1 MNFLDQ
7 FRYTF
12 DNLSELSIPETQST
26 ETKASYN
33 NPHLKSLLSTSVKV
47 TPEIFP
53 KVAKAIGDVFER
65 LKLKNNFSFFITA
78 NHLQTQ
84 AMCAMMPQSSNAEII
99 ITSKMIDLLNNE
111 ELQNVIAHEVSHFYY
126 QHSLYPRPDQAKTK
140 TEFLNLLH
148 LSRAAEISADR
159 AGFLGSGS
167 IEHSLRSMLKITSGL
182 GDQHLQFNF
191 SAYLDQL
198 RELTEVRGDESQ
210 LYSTHPTFLNRM
222 QALIWFS
229 MSHEYHQFFETNKK
243 GVYDLK
249 TIDEKINES
258 IKKVTGNELDVSNRE
273 IIERALLWGAL
284 YIFLADK
291 KFSKQEQEKFSN
303 RFGNKATVSILGLLK
318 ISNMPIIEKKVMA
331 AYTEASTLLK
341 SDREK
346 ILKQLKEIYQE
357 TDEHTETSKQN
368 FEKLIKMLQILN

>member
-12 DNLSELSIPETQST
+12 DNLSELSITKNQDT
-26 ETKASYN
+26 ETKTSYN
-33 NPHLKSLLSTSVKV
+33 NPQLKSLLSTSVKV

-53 KVAKAIGDVFER
+53 KVAEAIDQVFER
-65 LKLKNNFSFFITA
+65 LKLKNNFNFFITA

-84 AMCAMMPQSSNAEII
+84 ALCAMMPQSSNAEII
-99 ITSKMIDLLNNE
+99 ITSKMIDLLNGE
-111 ELQNVIAHEVSHFYY
+111 ELQSVIGHEVSHFYY
-126 QHSLYPRPDQAKTK
+126 QHSLYPSPNQARTK

-167 IEHSLRSMLKITSGL
+167 LEYSLRSMLKITSGL

-191 SAYLDQL
+191 SAYLNQL
-198 RELTEVRGDESQ
+198 RELTEIKGDQTQ

-249 TIDEKINES
+249 TVDQKINES
-258 IKKVTGNELDVSNRE
+258 IKKVTGNELDVSNKE
-273 IIERALLWGAL
+273 IIEKALLWGAL
-284 YIFLADK
+284 WIYLGDK
-291 KFSKQEQEKFSN
+291 KFSKQEQEKFSK
-303 RFGNKATVSILGLLK
+303 RFGNKTTVSILGLLN
-318 ISNMPIIEKKVMA
+318 ISNMPIIEKKVMT
-331 AYTEASTLLK
+331 AYAEASTLLK

-346 ILKQLKEIYQE
+346 ITKELREIFQ
-357 TDEHTETSKQN
+357 DADQHTEDSKQN
-368 FEKLIKMLQILN
+368 FEKLIKTLN

>member
-1 MNFLDQ
+1 MDFLDQ

-12 DNLSELSIPETQST
+12 DNLSELSITKNQDT
-26 ETKASYN
+26 ETKTSYN
-33 NPHLKSLLSTSVKV
+33 NPQLKSLLSTSVKV

-53 KVAKAIGDVFER
+53 KVAEAIDQVFER
-65 LKLKNNFSFFITA
+65 LKLKNNFNFFITA

-84 AMCAMMPQSSNAEII
+84 ALCAMMPQSSNAEII
-99 ITSKMIDLLNNE
+99 ITSKMIDLLNGE
-111 ELQNVIAHEVSHFYY
+111 ELQSVIGHEVSHFYY
-126 QHSLYPRPDQAKTK
+126 QHSLYPSPNQARTK

-167 IEHSLRSMLKITSGL
+167 LEYSLRSMLKISSGL

-191 SAYLDQL
+191 SAYLNQL
-198 RELTEVRGDESQ
+198 RELTEIKGDQTQ

-249 TIDEKINES
+249 TVDQKINES
-258 IKKVTGNELDVSNRE
+258 IKKVTGNELDVSNKE
-273 IIERALLWGAL
+273 IIEKALLWGAL
-284 YIFLADK
+284 WIYLGDK
-291 KFSKQEQEKFSN
+291 KFSKQEQEKFSK
-303 RFGNKATVSILGLLK
+303 RFGDKTTVSILGLLN
-318 ISNMPIIEKKVMA
+318 ISNMPIIEKKVMT
-331 AYTEASTLLK
+331 AYAEASALLK

-346 ILKQLKEIYQE
+346 ITKELKEIYQE
-357 TDEHTETSKQN
+357 ADEHSEDSKQN
-368 FEKLIKMLQILN
+368 FEKLIKILNFKN

>member
-12 DNLSELSIPETQST
+12 DNLSELSITKNQDT
-26 ETKASYN
+26 ETKTSYN
-33 NPHLKSLLSTSVKV
+33 NPQLKSLLSTSVKV

-53 KVAKAIGDVFER
+53 KVAEAIDQVFER
-65 LKLKNNFSFFITA
+65 LKLKNNFNFFITA

-84 AMCAMMPQSSNAEII
+84 ALCAMMPQSSNAEII
-99 ITSKMIDLLNNE
+99 ITSKMIDLLNGE
-111 ELQNVIAHEVSHFYY
+111 ELQSVIGHEVSHFYY
-126 QHSLYPRPDQAKTK
+126 QHSLYPSPNQARTK

-167 IEHSLRSMLKITSGL
+167 LEYSLRSMLKITSGL

-191 SAYLDQL
+191 SAYLNQL
-198 RELTEVRGDESQ
+198 RELTEIKGDQTQ

-229 MSHEYHQFFETNKK
+229 MSREYHQFFETNKK

-249 TIDEKINES
+249 TVDQKINES
-258 IKKVTGNELDVSNRE
+258 IKKVTGNELDVSNKE
-273 IIERALLWGAL
+273 IIEKALLWGAL
-284 YIFLADK
+284 WIYLGDK
-291 KFSKQEQEKFSN
+291 KFSKQEQEKFSK
-303 RFGNKATVSILGLLK
+303 RFGNKTTISILGLLN
-318 ISNMPIIEKKVMA
+318 ISNIPIIEKKVMT
-331 AYTEASTLLK
+331 AYAEASTLLK

-346 ILKQLKEIYQE
+346 ITKELKEIYQDA
-357 TDEHTETSKQN
+357 DEHSKDSKQN
-368 FEKLIKMLQILN
+368 FEKLIKTLS

>member
-12 DNLSELSIPETQST
+12 DNLSELSITKNQDT
-26 ETKASYN
+26 ETKTSYN
-33 NPHLKSLLSTSVKV
+33 NPQLKSLLSTSVKV

-53 KVAKAIGDVFER
+53 KVAEAIDQVFER
-65 LKLKNNFSFFITA
+65 LKLKNNFNFFITA

-84 AMCAMMPQSSNAEII
+84 ALCAMMPQSSNAEII
-99 ITSKMIDLLNNE
+99 ITSKMIDLLNGE
-111 ELQNVIAHEVSHFYY
+111 ELQSVIGHEVSHFYY
-126 QHSLYPRPDQAKTK
+126 QHSLYPSPNQARTK

-167 IEHSLRSMLKITSGL
+167 LEYSLRSMLKITSGL

-191 SAYLDQL
+191 SAYLNQL
-198 RELTEVRGDESQ
+198 RELTEIKGDQTQ

-229 MSHEYHQFFETNKK
+229 MSREYHQFFETNKK

-249 TIDEKINES
+249 TVDQKINES
-258 IKKVTGNELDVSNRE
+258 IKMVTGNELDVSNKE
-273 IIERALLWGAL
+273 IIEKALLWGAL
-284 YIFLADK
+284 WIYLGDK
-291 KFSKQEQEKFSN
+291 KFSKQEQEKFSK
-303 RFGNKATVSILGLLK
+303 RFGDKTTVSILGLLN
-318 ISNMPIIEKKVMA
+318 ISNMPIIEKKLMT
-331 AYTEASTLLK
+331 AYAEASALLK

-346 ILKQLKEIYQE
+346 ITKELKEIYQDA
-357 TDEHTETSKQN
+357 DEHSEDSKQN
-368 FEKLIKMLQILN
+368 FEKLIKTLN

>member
-12 DNLSELSIPETQST
+12 DNLNELSIVNSQNT
-26 ETKASYN
+26 ETKTNYN
-33 NPHLKSLLSTSVKV
+33 NYQLKSLLSTSVKV
-47 TPEIFP
+47 TSEIFP
-53 KVAKAIGDVFER
+53 KVSKAIDQVFER
-65 LKLKNNFSFFITA
+65 LKLKNNFNFFITA

-99 ITSKMIDLLNNE
+99 ITSKMIDLLNGE
-111 ELQNVIAHEVSHFYY
+111 ELQSVIGHEVSHFYY
-126 QHSLYPRPDQAKTK
+126 QHSLYPSPNQARTK

-167 IEHSLRSMLKITSGL
+167 LEYSLRSMLKISSGL

-191 SAYLDQL
+191 SAYLNQL
-198 RELTEVRGDESQ
+198 RELTEVKGDQTQ

-249 TIDEKINES
+249 TVDQKINES
-258 IKKVTGNELDVSNRE
+258 IKKVTGNELDVSNKE
-273 IIERALLWGAL
+273 IIEKALLWGAL
-284 YIFLADK
+284 WIYLGDK
-291 KFSKQEQEKFSN
+291 KFSKQEQEKFSK
-303 RFGNKATVSILGLLK
+303 RFGNKTTISILGLLN
-318 ISNMPIIEKKVMA
+318 ISNMPIIEKKVMT
-331 AYTEASTLLK
+331 AYAEASTLLK

-346 ILKQLKEIYQE
+346 ITKELREIFQGA
-357 TDEHTETSKQN
+357 DEHSEDSKKN
-368 FEKLIKMLQILN
+368 FEKIIKTLN

>member
-12 DNLSELSIPETQST
+12 DNLSELSITKNQDT
-26 ETKASYN
+26 ETKTSYN
-33 NPHLKSLLSTSVKV
+33 NPQLKSLLSTSVKV

-53 KVAKAIGDVFER
+53 KVAEAIDQVFER
-65 LKLKNNFSFFITA
+65 LKLKNNFNFFITA

-84 AMCAMMPQSSNAEII
+84 ALCAMMPQSSNAEII
-99 ITSKMIDLLNNE
+99 ITSKMIDLLNGE
-111 ELQNVIAHEVSHFYY
+111 ELQSVIGHEVSHFYY
-126 QHSLYPRPDQAKTK
+126 QHSLYPSPNQARTK

-167 IEHSLRSMLKITSGL
+167 LEYSLRSMLKITSGL

-191 SAYLDQL
+191 SAYLNQL
-198 RELTEVRGDESQ
+198 RELTEIKGDQTQ

-249 TIDEKINES
+249 TVDQKINES
-258 IKKVTGNELDVSNRE
+258 IKKVTGNELDVSNKE
-273 IIERALLWGAL
+273 IIEKALLWGAL
-284 YIFLADK
+284 WIYLGDK

-303 RFGNKATVSILGLLK
+303 RFGNKTTISILGLLN
-318 ISNMPIIEKKVMA
+318 ISNIPIIEKKVML

-346 ILKQLKEIYQE
+346 ITKELKEIYQDA
-357 TDEHTETSKQN
+357 DEHSEDSKQN
-368 FEKLIKMLQILN
+368 FEKLIKILN

>member
-12 DNLSELSIPETQST
+12 DNLSELSITKNQDT
-26 ETKASYN
+26 ETKTSYN
-33 NPHLKSLLSTSVKV
+33 NPQLKSLLSTSVKV

-53 KVAKAIGDVFER
+53 KVAEAIDQVFER
-65 LKLKNNFSFFITA
+65 LKLKNNFNFFITA

-84 AMCAMMPQSSNAEII
+84 ALCAMMPQSSNAEII
-99 ITSKMIDLLNNE
+99 ITSKMIDLLNGE
-111 ELQNVIAHEVSHFYY
+111 ELQSVIGHEVSHFYY
-126 QHSLYPRPDQAKTK
+126 QHSLYPSPNQARTK

-167 IEHSLRSMLKITSGL
+167 LEHSLRSMLKITSGL

-191 SAYLDQL
+191 SAYLNQL
-198 RELTEVRGDESQ
+198 RELAEIKGDQTQ

-249 TIDEKINES
+249 TVDQKINES
-258 IKKVTGNELDVSNRE
+258 IKKVTGNELDVSNKE
-273 IIERALLWGAL
+273 IIEKALLWGAL
-284 YIFLADK
+284 WIYLGDK
-291 KFSKQEQEKFSN
+291 KFSKQEQEKFSK
-303 RFGNKATVSILGLLK
+303 RFGNKTTVSILGLLN
-318 ISNMPIIEKKVMA
+318 ISNMPIIEKKVMT
-331 AYTEASTLLK
+331 AYAEASTLLK

-346 ILKQLKEIYQE
+346 ITKELREIYQDV
-357 TDEHTETSKQN
+357 DEHSKDSKQN
-368 FEKLIKMLQILN
+368 FEKLIKTLN

>member
-12 DNLSELSIPETQST
+12 DNLSELSITKNQDT
-26 ETKASYN
+26 ETKTSYN
-33 NPHLKSLLSTSVKV
+33 NPQLKSLLSTSVKV

-53 KVAKAIGDVFER
+53 KVAEAIDQVFER
-65 LKLKNNFSFFITA
+65 LKLKNNFNFFITA

-84 AMCAMMPQSSNAEII
+84 ALCAMMPQSSNAEII
-99 ITSKMIDLLNNE
+99 ITSKMIDLLNGE
-111 ELQNVIAHEVSHFYY
+111 ELQSVVGHEVSHFYY
-126 QHSLYPRPDQAKTK
+126 QHSLYPSPNQARTK

-167 IEHSLRSMLKITSGL
+167 LEYSLRSMLKITSGL

-191 SAYLDQL
+191 SAYLNQL
-198 RELTEVRGDESQ
+198 RELTEIKGDQTQ

-249 TIDEKINES
+249 TVDQKINES
-258 IKKVTGNELDVSNRE
+258 IKKVTGNELDVSNKE
-273 IIERALLWGAL
+273 IIDRALLWGAL
-284 YIFLADK
+284 WIYLGDK

-303 RFGNKATVSILGLLK
+303 RFGNKTTVSILGLLN
-318 ISNMPIIEKKVMA
+318 ISNIPIIEKKVMS
-331 AYTEASTLLK
+331 AYAEASTLLK

-346 ILKQLKEIYQE
+346 ITKELKEIYQDA
-357 TDEHTETSKQN
+357 DEHSEDSKQN
-368 FEKLIKMLQILN
+368 FEKLIKILN

>member
-12 DNLSELSIPETQST
+12 DNLSELSITKNQDT
-26 ETKASYN
+26 ETKTSYN
-33 NPHLKSLLSTSVKV
+33 NPQLKSLLSTSVKV

-53 KVAKAIGDVFER
+53 KVAEAIDQVFER
-65 LKLKNNFSFFITA
+65 LKLKNNFNFFITA

-84 AMCAMMPQSSNAEII
+84 ALCAMMPQSSNAEII
-99 ITSKMIDLLNNE
+99 ITSKMIDLLNGE
-111 ELQNVIAHEVSHFYY
+111 ELQSVIGHEVSHFYY
-126 QHSLYPRPDQAKTK
+126 QHSLYPSPNQARTK

-167 IEHSLRSMLKITSGL
+167 LEYSLRSMLKITSGL

-191 SAYLDQL
+191 SAYLNQL
-198 RELTEVRGDESQ
+198 RELTEIKGDQTQ

-249 TIDEKINES
+249 TVDQKINES
-258 IKKVTGNELDVSNRE
+258 IKKVTGNELDVSNKE

-284 YIFLADK
+284 WIYLGDK

-303 RFGNKATVSILGLLK
+303 RFGNKTTISILGLLN
-318 ISNMPIIEKKVMA
+318 ISNIPIIEKKVMT
-331 AYTEASTLLK
+331 AYAEASTLLK

-346 ILKQLKEIYQE
+346 ITKELREIFQDA
-357 TDEHTETSKQN
+357 DEHSEDSKQN
-368 FEKLIKMLQILN
+368 FEKLIITLN

>member
-12 DNLSELSIPETQST
+12 DNLSELSITKNQDT
-26 ETKASYN
+26 ETKTSYN
-33 NPHLKSLLSTSVKV
+33 NPQLKSLLSTSVKV

-53 KVAKAIGDVFER
+53 KVAEAIDQVFER
-65 LKLKNNFSFFITA
+65 LKLKNNFNFFITA
-78 NHLQTQ
+78 NHFQTQ
-84 AMCAMMPQSSNAEII
+84 ALCAMMPQSSNAEII
-99 ITSKMIDLLNNE
+99 ITSKMIDLLNGE
-111 ELQNVIAHEVSHFYY
+111 ELQSVIGHEVSHFYY
-126 QHSLYPRPDQAKTK
+126 QHSLYPSPNQARTK

-167 IEHSLRSMLKITSGL
+167 LEYSLRSMLKITSGL

-191 SAYLDQL
+191 SSCLNQL
-198 RELTEVRGDESQ
+198 RELTEIKGDQTQ

-249 TIDEKINES
+249 IVDQKINES
-258 IKKVTGNELDVSNRE
+258 IKKVTGNELDVSNKE

-284 YIFLADK
+284 WIYLGDK

-303 RFGNKATVSILGLLK
+303 RFGNKTTVSILGLLN
-318 ISNMPIIEKKVMA
+318 ISNIPIIEKKVMT
-331 AYTEASTLLK
+331 AYAEASTLLK

-346 ILKQLKEIYQE
+346 ITKELREIFQDA
-357 TDEHTETSKQN
+357 DEHSEDSKQN
-368 FEKLIKMLQILN
+368 FEKLIKTLN

>member
-12 DNLSELSIPETQST
+12 DNLSELSITKNQDT
-26 ETKASYN
+26 ETKTSYN
-33 NPHLKSLLSTSVKV
+33 NPQLKSLLSTSVKV

-53 KVAKAIGDVFER
+53 KVAEAIDQVFER
-65 LKLKNNFSFFITA
+65 LKLKNNFNFFITA

-84 AMCAMMPQSSNAEII
+84 ALCAMMPQSSNAEII
-99 ITSKMIDLLNNE
+99 ITSKMIDLLNGE
-111 ELQNVIAHEVSHFYY
+111 ELQSVIGHEVSHFYY
-126 QHSLYPRPDQAKTK
+126 QHSLYPSPNQARTK

-167 IEHSLRSMLKITSGL
+167 LEHSLRSMLKITSGL

-191 SAYLDQL
+191 SAYLNQL
-198 RELTEVRGDESQ
+198 RELAEIKGDQTQ

-249 TIDEKINES
+249 TVDQKINES
-258 IKKVTGNELDVSNRE
+258 IKKVTGNELDVSNKE

-284 YIFLADK
+284 WIYLGDK
-291 KFSKQEQEKFSN
+291 KFSKQEQEKFSK
-303 RFGNKATVSILGLLK
+303 RFGNKTTVSILGLLN
-318 ISNMPIIEKKVMA
+318 ISNMPIIEKKVMT
-331 AYTEASTLLK
+331 AYAEASTLLK

-346 ILKQLKEIYQE
+346 ITKELREIYQDA
-357 TDEHTETSKQN
+357 DEHTEDTKQN
-368 FEKLIKMLQILN
+368 FEKLIKTLN

>member
-12 DNLSELSIPETQST
+12 DNLSELSITKNQDS
-26 ETKASYN
+26 ETKTSYN
-33 NPHLKSLLSTSVKV
+33 NPQLKSLLSTSVKV

-53 KVAKAIGDVFER
+53 KVAETIDQVFER
-65 LKLKNNFSFFITA
+65 LKLKNNFNFFITS

-84 AMCAMMPQSSNAEII
+84 ALCAMMPQSANAEII
-99 ITSKMIDLLNNE
+99 ITSKMIDLLNSK
-111 ELQNVIAHEVSHFYY
+111 ELQSVIGHEVSHFYY
-126 QHSLYPRPDQAKTK
+126 QHSLYPSPNQARTK

-167 IEHSLRSMLKITSGL
+167 LEYSLRSMLKITSGL

-191 SAYLDQL
+191 GAYLNQL
-198 RELTEVRGDESQ
+198 RELTEIKGDQTQ

-229 MSHEYHQFFETNKK
+229 MSREYHQFFETNKK

-249 TIDEKINES
+249 TVDQKINES
-258 IKKVTGNELDVSNRE
+258 IKKVTGNELDVSNKE
-273 IIERALLWGAL
+273 IIEKALLWGAL
-284 YIFLADK
+284 WIYLGDK
-291 KFSKQEQEKFSN
+291 KFSKQEQEKFSK
-303 RFGNKATVSILGLLK
+303 RFGNKTTISILGLLN
-318 ISNMPIIEKKVMA
+318 ISNMPIIEKKVMT
-331 AYTEASTLLK
+331 AYAEASTLLK

-346 ILKQLKEIYQE
+346 ITKELNEIYQDAE
-357 TDEHTETSKQN
+357 EHSEDSKQN
-368 FEKLIKMLQILN
+368 FEKLIKTLS

>member
-12 DNLSELSIPETQST
+12 DNLSELSITKNQDT
-26 ETKASYN
+26 ETKTSYN
-33 NPHLKSLLSTSVKV
+33 NPQLKSLLSTSVKV

-53 KVAKAIGDVFER
+53 KVAEAIDQVFER
-65 LKLKNNFSFFITA
+65 LKLKNNFNFFITA

-84 AMCAMMPQSSNAEII
+84 ALCAMMPQSSNAEII
-99 ITSKMIDLLNNE
+99 ITSKMIDLLNGE
-111 ELQNVIAHEVSHFYY
+111 ELQSVIGHEVSHFYY
-126 QHSLYPRPDQAKTK
+126 QHSLYPSPNQARTK

-167 IEHSLRSMLKITSGL
+167 LEYSLRSMLKITSGL

-191 SAYLDQL
+191 SAYLNQL
-198 RELTEVRGDESQ
+198 RELTEIKGDQTQ

-249 TIDEKINES
+249 TVDQKINES
-258 IKKVTGNELDVSNRE
+258 IKKVTGNELDVSNKE

-284 YIFLADK
+284 WIYLGDK

-303 RFGNKATVSILGLLK
+303 RFGNKTTISILGLLN
-318 ISNMPIIEKKVMA
+318 ISNMPIIEKKVMT
-331 AYTEASTLLK
+331 AYAEASTLLK

-346 ILKQLKEIYQE
+346 ITKELREIYQDV
-357 TDEHTETSKQN
+357 DEHSKDSKQN
-368 FEKLIKMLQILN
+368 FEKLIKTLN

>member
-12 DNLSELSIPETQST
+12 DNLSELSITKNQDT
-26 ETKASYN
+26 ETKTSYN
-33 NPHLKSLLSTSVKV
+33 NPQLKSLLSTSVKV

-53 KVAKAIGDVFER
+53 KVAEAIDQVFER
-65 LKLKNNFSFFITA
+65 LKLKNNFNFFITA

-84 AMCAMMPQSSNAEII
+84 ALCAMMPQSSNAEII
-99 ITSKMIDLLNNE
+99 ITSKMIDLLNGE
-111 ELQNVIAHEVSHFYY
+111 ELQSVIGHEVSHFYY
-126 QHSLYPRPDQAKTK
+126 QHSLYPSPNQARTK

-167 IEHSLRSMLKITSGL
+167 LEYSLRSMLKITSGL

-191 SAYLDQL
+191 SAYLNQL
-198 RELTEVRGDESQ
+198 RELTEIKGDQTQ

-249 TIDEKINES
+249 TVDQKINES
-258 IKKVTGNELDVSNRE
+258 IKKVTGNELDVSNKE
-273 IIERALLWGAL
+273 IIEKALLWGAL
-284 YIFLADK
+284 WIYLGDK

-303 RFGNKATVSILGLLK
+303 RFGNKTTVSILGLLN
-318 ISNMPIIEKKVMA
+318 ISNMTIIEKKVMT
-331 AYTEASTLLK
+331 AYAEASTLLK

-346 ILKQLKEIYQE
+346 ITKELREIFQDA
-357 TDEHTETSKQN
+357 DEHSKDSKQN
-368 FEKLIKMLQILN
+368 FEKLIKTLN

>member
-7 FRYTF
+7 FRYSF
-12 DNLSELSIPETQST
+12 DNLSELSIPKIQTA

-33 NPHLKSLLSTSVKV
+33 NPQLKSLLSTSVKV
-47 TPEIFP
+47 TLEIFP
-53 KVAKAIGDVFER
+53 KVAEAIDQVFER
-65 LKLKNNFSFFITA
+65 LKLKNNFNFFITA

-84 AMCAMMPQSSNAEII
+84 ALCAMMPQSSNAEII
-99 ITSKMIDLLNNE
+99 ITSKMIDLLNGE
-111 ELQNVIAHEVSHFYY
+111 ELQSVIGHEVSHFYY
-126 QHSLYPRPDQAKTK
+126 QHSLYPSPNQARTK

-167 IEHSLRSMLKITSGL
+167 LEHSLRSMLKITSGL
-182 GDQHLQFNF
+182 GNQHLQFNF
-191 SAYLDQL
+191 SAYLNQL
-198 RELTEVRGDESQ
+198 RELAEIKGDQTQ

-249 TIDEKINES
+249 TVDQKINES
-258 IKKVTGNELDVSNRE
+258 IKKVTGNELDISNKE

-284 YIFLADK
+284 WIYLGDK

-303 RFGNKATVSILGLLK
+303 RFGNKTTVSILGLLN
-318 ISNMPIIEKKVMA
+318 ISNMPIIEKKVMT
-331 AYTEASTLLK
+331 AYAEASTLLK

-346 ILKQLKEIYQE
+346 ITKELREIFQ
-357 TDEHTETSKQN
+357 DADQHTEDSKQN
-368 FEKLIKMLQILN
+368 FEKLIKILN

>member
-12 DNLSELSIPETQST
+12 DNLSELSITKNQDT
-26 ETKASYN
+26 ETKTSYN
-33 NPHLKSLLSTSVKV
+33 NPQLKSLLSTSVKV

-53 KVAKAIGDVFER
+53 KVAEAIDQVFER
-65 LKLKNNFSFFITA
+65 LKLKNNFNFFITA

-84 AMCAMMPQSSNAEII
+84 ALCAMMPQSSNAEII
-99 ITSKMIDLLNNE
+99 ITSKMIDLLNGE
-111 ELQNVIAHEVSHFYY
+111 ELQSVIGHEVSHFYY
-126 QHSLYPRPDQAKTK
+126 QHSLYPSPNQARTK

-167 IEHSLRSMLKITSGL
+167 LEYSLRSMLKITSGL

-191 SAYLDQL
+191 SAYLNQL
-198 RELTEVRGDESQ
+198 RELTEIKGDQTQ

-249 TIDEKINES
+249 TVDQKINES
-258 IKKVTGNELDVSNRE
+258 IKKVTGNELDVSNKE
-273 IIERALLWGAL
+273 IIEKALLWGAL
-284 YIFLADK
+284 WIYLGDK

-303 RFGNKATVSILGLLK
+303 RFGNKTTVSILGLLN
-318 ISNMPIIEKKVMA
+318 ISNMTIIEKKVMT
-331 AYTEASTLLK
+331 AYAEASTLLK

-346 ILKQLKEIYQE
+346 ITKELREIFQDA
-357 TDEHTETSKQN
+357 DEHSEDSKQN
-368 FEKLIKMLQILN
+368 FEKLIKTLN

>member
-12 DNLSELSIPETQST
+12 DNLSELSITKNQDT
-26 ETKASYN
+26 ETKTSYN
-33 NPHLKSLLSTSVKV
+33 NPQLKSLLSTSVKV

-53 KVAKAIGDVFER
+53 KVAEAIDQVFER
-65 LKLKNNFSFFITA
+65 LKLKNNFNFFITA

-84 AMCAMMPQSSNAEII
+84 ALCAMMPQSSNAEII
-99 ITSKMIDLLNNE
+99 ITSKMIDLLNGE
-111 ELQNVIAHEVSHFYY
+111 ELQSVIGHEVSHFYY
-126 QHSLYPRPDQAKTK
+126 QHSLYPSPNQARTK

-167 IEHSLRSMLKITSGL
+167 LEYSLRSMLKITSGL

-191 SAYLDQL
+191 SAYLNQL
-198 RELTEVRGDESQ
+198 RELTEIKGDQTQ

-249 TIDEKINES
+249 TVDQKINES
-258 IKKVTGNELDVSNRE
+258 IKKVTGNELDVSNKE

-284 YIFLADK
+284 WIYLGDK

-303 RFGNKATVSILGLLK
+303 RFGNKTTISILGLLN
-318 ISNMPIIEKKVMA
+318 ISNIPIIEKKVML

-346 ILKQLKEIYQE
+346 ITKELKEIYQDA
-357 TDEHTETSKQN
+357 DEHSEDSKQN
-368 FEKLIKMLQILN
+368 FEKLIKILN

>member
-12 DNLSELSIPETQST
+12 DNLSELSITKNQDT
-26 ETKASYN
+26 ETKTSYN
-33 NPHLKSLLSTSVKV
+33 NPQLKSLLSTSVKV

-53 KVAKAIGDVFER
+53 KVAEAIDQVFER
-65 LKLKNNFSFFITA
+65 LKLKNNFNFFITA

-84 AMCAMMPQSSNAEII
+84 ALCAMMPQSSNAEII
-99 ITSKMIDLLNNE
+99 ITSKMIDLLNGE
-111 ELQNVIAHEVSHFYY
+111 ELQSVIGHEVSHFYY
-126 QHSLYPRPDQAKTK
+126 QHSLYPSPNQARTK

-167 IEHSLRSMLKITSGL
+167 LEYSLRSMLKITSGL

-191 SAYLDQL
+191 SAYLNQL
-198 RELTEVRGDESQ
+198 RELTEIKGDQTQ

-249 TIDEKINES
+249 TVDQKINES
-258 IKKVTGNELDVSNRE
+258 IKKVTGNELDVSNKE

-284 YIFLADK
+284 WIYLGDK

-303 RFGNKATVSILGLLK
+303 RFGNKTTVSILGLLN
-318 ISNMPIIEKKVMA
+318 ISNMPIIEKKVML

-346 ILKQLKEIYQE
+346 ITKELKEIYQDA
-357 TDEHTETSKQN
+357 DEHSEDSKQN
-368 FEKLIKMLQILN
+368 FEKLIKILN

>member
-12 DNLSELSIPETQST
+12 DNLSELSITKNQDT
-26 ETKASYN
+26 ETKTSYN
-33 NPHLKSLLSTSVKV
+33 NPQLKSLLSTSVKV

-53 KVAKAIGDVFER
+53 KVAEAIDQVFER
-65 LKLKNNFSFFITA
+65 LKLKNNFNFFITA

-84 AMCAMMPQSSNAEII
+84 ALCAMMPQSSNAEII
-99 ITSKMIDLLNNE
+99 ITSKMIDLLNGE
-111 ELQNVIAHEVSHFYY
+111 ELQSVIGHEVSHFYY
-126 QHSLYPRPDQAKTK
+126 QHSLYPSPNQARTK

-167 IEHSLRSMLKITSGL
+167 LEYSLRSMLKITSGL

-191 SAYLDQL
+191 SAYLNQL
-198 RELTEVRGDESQ
+198 RELTEIKGDQTQ

-249 TIDEKINES
+249 TVDQKINES
-258 IKKVTGNELDVSNRE
+258 IKKVTGNELDVSNKE

-284 YIFLADK
+284 WIYLGDK

-303 RFGNKATVSILGLLK
+303 RFGNKTTVSILGLLN
-318 ISNMPIIEKKVMA
+318 ISNMPIIEKKVMT
-331 AYTEASTLLK
+331 AYAEASTLLK

-346 ILKQLKEIYQE
+346 ITKELKEIYQDA
-357 TDEHTETSKQN
+357 DEHSEDSKQN
-368 FEKLIKMLQILN
+368 YEKLIKTLN

>member
-12 DNLSELSIPETQST
+12 DNLSELSITKNQDT
-26 ETKASYN
+26 ETKTSYN
-33 NPHLKSLLSTSVKV
+33 NPQLKSLLSTSVKV

-53 KVAKAIGDVFER
+53 KVAEAIDQVFER
-65 LKLKNNFSFFITA
+65 LKLKNNFNFFITA
-78 NHLQTQ
+78 NHFQTQ
-84 AMCAMMPQSSNAEII
+84 ALCAMMPQSSNAEII
-99 ITSKMIDLLNNE
+99 ITSKMIDLLNGE
-111 ELQNVIAHEVSHFYY
+111 ELQNVIGHEVSHFYY
-126 QHSLYPRPDQAKTK
+126 QHSLYPSPQQARTK

-167 IEHSLRSMLKITSGL
+167 LEYSLRSMLKITSGL

-191 SAYLDQL
+191 SSYLNQL
-198 RELTEVRGDESQ
+198 RELTEIKGDQTQ

-249 TIDEKINES
+249 TVDQKINES
-258 IKKVTGNELDVSNRE
+258 IKKVTGNELDVSNKE
-273 IIERALLWGAL
+273 IIEQALLWGAL
-284 YIFLADK
+284 WIYLGDK

-303 RFGNKATVSILGLLK
+303 RFGNKTTVSILGLLN
-318 ISNMPIIEKKVMA
+318 ISNIPIIEKKVMT
-331 AYTEASTLLK
+331 AYAEASTLLK

-346 ILKQLKEIYQE
+346 ITKELREIFQDA
-357 TDEHTETSKQN
+357 DEHSEDSKQN
-368 FEKLIKMLQILN
+368 FEKLIKTLN

>member
-12 DNLSELSIPETQST
+12 DNLSELSITKNQDT
-26 ETKASYN
+26 ETKTNYN
-33 NPHLKSLLSTSVKV
+33 NPQLKSLLSTSVKV

-53 KVAKAIGDVFER
+53 KVAEAIDQVFER
-65 LKLKNNFSFFITA
+65 LKLKNNFNFFITA

-84 AMCAMMPQSSNAEII
+84 ALCAMMPQSSNAEII
-99 ITSKMIDLLNNE
+99 ITSKMIDLLNGE
-111 ELQNVIAHEVSHFYY
+111 ELQSVIGHEVSHFYY
-126 QHSLYPRPDQAKTK
+126 QHSLYPSPNQARTK

-167 IEHSLRSMLKITSGL
+167 LEYSLRSMLKITSGL

-191 SAYLDQL
+191 SAYLNQL
-198 RELTEVRGDESQ
+198 RELAEIKGDQTQ

-249 TIDEKINES
+249 TVDQKINES
-258 IKKVTGNELDVSNRE
+258 IKKVTGNELDVSNKE

-284 YIFLADK
+284 WIYLGDK

-303 RFGNKATVSILGLLK
+303 RFGNKTTVSILGLLN
-318 ISNMPIIEKKVMA
+318 ISNMPIIEKKVMT
-331 AYTEASTLLK
+331 AYAEASTLLK

-346 ILKQLKEIYQE
+346 ITKELREIYQDA
-357 TDEHTETSKQN
+357 DEHTEDTKQN
-368 FEKLIKMLQILN
+368 FEKLIKTLN

>member
-12 DNLSELSIPETQST
+12 DNLSELSITKNQDT
-26 ETKASYN
+26 ETKTSYN
-33 NPHLKSLLSTSVKV
+33 NPQLKSLLSTSVKV

-53 KVAKAIGDVFER
+53 KVATAIDQVFER
-65 LKLKNNFSFFITA
+65 LKLKNNFNFFITA

-84 AMCAMMPQSSNAEII
+84 ALCAMMPQSSNAEII
-99 ITSKMIDLLNNE
+99 ITSKMIDLLNGE
-111 ELQNVIAHEVSHFYY
+111 ELQSVIGHEVSHFYY
-126 QHSLYPRPDQAKTK
+126 QHSLYPSPNQARTK

-167 IEHSLRSMLKITSGL
+167 LEYSLRSMLKITSGL

-191 SAYLDQL
+191 SAYLNQL
-198 RELTEVRGDESQ
+198 RELTEIKGDQTQ

-249 TIDEKINES
+249 TVDQKINES
-258 IKKVTGNELDVSNRE
+258 IKKVTGNELDVSNKE

-284 YIFLADK
+284 WIYLGDK

-303 RFGNKATVSILGLLK
+303 RFGNKTTVSILGLLN
-318 ISNMPIIEKKVMA
+318 ISNMSIIEKNNIRFDTSLDIGEDMDFNFNYLSYV
-331 AYTEASTLLK
+331 K
-341 SDREK
+341 SALFLDCN
-346 ILKQLKEIYQE
+346 YQ
-357 TDEHTETSKQN
+357 SC
-368 FEKLIKMLQILN
+368 

>member
-12 DNLSELSIPETQST
+12 DNLSELSITKNQDT
-26 ETKASYN
+26 ETKTSYN
-33 NPHLKSLLSTSVKV
+33 NPQLKSLLSTSVKV

-53 KVAKAIGDVFER
+53 KVAEAIDQVFER
-65 LKLKNNFSFFITA
+65 LKLKNNFHFFITA

-84 AMCAMMPQSSNAEII
+84 ALCAMMPQSSNAEII
-99 ITSKMIDLLNNE
+99 ITSKMIDLLNGE
-111 ELQNVIAHEVSHFYY
+111 ELQSVIGHEVSHFYY
-126 QHSLYPRPDQAKTK
+126 QHSLYPSPNQARTK

-167 IEHSLRSMLKITSGL
+167 LEYSLRSMLKITSGL

-191 SAYLDQL
+191 SAYLNQL
-198 RELTEVRGDESQ
+198 RELTEIKGDPTQ

-249 TIDEKINES
+249 TVDQKINES
-258 IKKVTGNELDVSNRE
+258 IKKVTGNELDVSNKE

-284 YIFLADK
+284 WIYLGDK
-291 KFSKQEQEKFSN
+291 KFSKQEQEKFSK
-303 RFGNKATVSILGLLK
+303 RFGNKITVSILGLLN
-318 ISNMPIIEKKVMA
+318 ISNMPIIEKKVMT
-331 AYTEASTLLK
+331 AYAEASTLLK

-346 ILKQLKEIYQE
+346 ITKELREIYQDA
-357 TDEHTETSKQN
+357 DEHTEDTKQN
-368 FEKLIKMLQILN
+368 FEKLIKTLN

>member
-12 DNLSELSIPETQST
+12 DNLSELSITKNQDS
-26 ETKASYN
+26 ETKTSYN
-33 NPHLKSLLSTSVKV
+33 NPQLKSLLSTSVKV

-53 KVAKAIGDVFER
+53 KVAETIDQVFER
-65 LKLKNNFSFFITA
+65 LKLKNNFNFFITA

-84 AMCAMMPQSSNAEII
+84 ALCAMMPQSSNAEII
-99 ITSKMIDLLNNE
+99 ITSKMIDLLNGE
-111 ELQNVIAHEVSHFYY
+111 ELQSVIGHEVSHFYY
-126 QHSLYPRPDQAKTK
+126 QHSLYPSPNQARTK

-167 IEHSLRSMLKITSGL
+167 LEYSLRSMLKISSGL

-191 SAYLDQL
+191 SAYLNQL
-198 RELTEVRGDESQ
+198 RELTEVKGDQTQ

-229 MSHEYHQFFETNKK
+229 MSREYHQFFETNKK

-249 TIDEKINES
+249 TVDQKINES
-258 IKKVTGNELDVSNRE
+258 IKKVTGNELDVSNKE
-273 IIERALLWGAL
+273 IIEKALLWGAL
-284 YIFLADK
+284 WIYLGDK
-291 KFSKQEQEKFSN
+291 KFSKQEQEKFSK
-303 RFGNKATVSILGLLK
+303 RFGNKTTISILGLLN
-318 ISNMPIIEKKVMA
+318 ISNMPIIEKKVMT
-331 AYTEASTLLK
+331 AYAEASTLLK

-346 ILKQLKEIYQE
+346 ITKELREIFQGV
-357 TDEHTETSKQN
+357 DEHSEDSKKN
-368 FEKLIKMLQILN
+368 FEKLIKTLN

>member
-12 DNLSELSIPETQST
+12 DNLSELSITKSQNT
-26 ETKASYN
+26 ETKTGYN
-33 NPHLKSLLSTSVKV
+33 NPQLKSLLSTSVKV

-53 KVAKAIGDVFER
+53 KVAKAIDQVFER
-65 LKLKNNFSFFITA
+65 LKLKNNFNFFITA
-78 NHLQTQ
+78 DHLQTQ
-84 AMCAMMPQSSNAEII
+84 ALCAMMPQSSNAEII

-111 ELQNVIAHEVSHFYY
+111 ELQNVIGHEVSHFYY
-126 QHSLYPRPDQAKTK
+126 QHSLYPTPQQARNK

-167 IEHSLRSMLKITSGL
+167 LEHSLRSMLKITSGL

-191 SAYLDQL
+191 SAYLNQL
-198 RELTEVRGDESQ
+198 RELAEVKGDQTQ

-249 TIDEKINES
+249 TVDQKINES
-258 IKKVTGNELDVSNRE
+258 IKKVTGNELDVSNKE
-273 IIERALLWGAL
+273 IIEKALLWGAL
-284 YIFLADK
+284 WIYLGDK
-291 KFSKQEQEKFSN
+291 KFSKQEQEKFSK
-303 RFGNKATVSILGLLK
+303 RFGNKTTVSILGLLN
-318 ISNMPIIEKKVMA
+318 ISNMSIIEKKVMT
-331 AYTEASTLLK
+331 AYAEASTLLK

-346 ILKQLKEIYQE
+346 ITKELKEIYQE
-357 TDEHTETSKQN
+357 ADEHSEDSKQN
-368 FEKLIKMLQILN
+368 FEKLIKTLN

>member
-12 DNLSELSIPETQST
+12 DNLSELSITKSQNT
-26 ETKASYN
+26 ETKTSYN
-33 NPHLKSLLSTSVKV
+33 NPQLKSLLSTSVKV

-53 KVAKAIGDVFER
+53 KVAKAIDQVFER
-65 LKLKNNFSFFITA
+65 LKLKNNFNFFITA

-84 AMCAMMPQSSNAEII
+84 ALCAMMPQSSNAEII
-99 ITSKMIDLLNNE
+99 ITSKMIDLLNSE
-111 ELQNVIAHEVSHFYY
+111 ELQSVIGHEVSHFYY
-126 QHSLYPRPDQAKTK
+126 QHNLYPSPQQAKTK
-140 TEFLNLLH
+140 IEFLNLLH

-167 IEHSLRSMLKITSGL
+167 LEYSLRSMLKITSGL

-191 SAYLDQL
+191 SSYLNQL
-198 RELTEVRGDESQ
+198 RELTEIKGDQTQ

-249 TIDEKINES
+249 TVDQKINES
-258 IKKVTGNELDVSNRE
+258 IKKVTGNELDVSNKE
-273 IIERALLWGAL
+273 IIERALLWGSL
-284 YIFLADK
+284 WIYLGDK

-303 RFGNKATVSILGLLK
+303 RFGNKTTLSILGLLN
-318 ISNMPIIEKKVMA
+318 ISNMPIIEKKVMT
-331 AYTEASTLLK
+331 AYAEASTLLN

-346 ILKQLKEIYQE
+346 ITKELREIYQDV
-357 TDEHTETSKQN
+357 DEHSKNSKQN
-368 FEKLIKMLQILN
+368 FEKLIKTLN

>member
-12 DNLSELSIPETQST
+12 DNLSELSITKNQDT
-26 ETKASYN
+26 ETKTSYN
-33 NPHLKSLLSTSVKV
+33 NPQLKSLLSTSVKV
-47 TPEIFP
+47 TTEIFP
-53 KVAKAIGDVFER
+53 KVAEAIDQVFER
-65 LKLKNNFSFFITA
+65 LKLKNNFNFFITA

-84 AMCAMMPQSSNAEII
+84 ALCAMMPQSSNAEII
-99 ITSKMIDLLNNE
+99 ITSKMIDLLNGE
-111 ELQNVIAHEVSHFYY
+111 ELQSVIGHEVSHFYY
-126 QHSLYPRPDQAKTK
+126 QHSLYPSPNQARTK

-167 IEHSLRSMLKITSGL
+167 LEYSLRSMLKITSGL

-191 SAYLDQL
+191 SAYLNQL
-198 RELTEVRGDESQ
+198 RELTEIKGDQTQ

-249 TIDEKINES
+249 TVDQKINES
-258 IKKVTGNELDVSNRE
+258 IKKVTGNELDVSNKE
-273 IIERALLWGAL
+273 IIEKALLWGAL
-284 YIFLADK
+284 WIYLGDK

-303 RFGNKATVSILGLLK
+303 RFGNKTTVSILGLLN
-318 ISNMPIIEKKVMA
+318 ISNIPIIEKKVMT
-331 AYTEASTLLK
+331 AYAEASTLLK

-346 ILKQLKEIYQE
+346 ITKELKEIYQDV
-357 TDEHTETSKQN
+357 DEHSEDSKQN
-368 FEKLIKMLQILN
+368 FEKLIKILN